1 VSATLTSNLQS
12 QPPHDSLPAN
22 FNNHVN
28 AIIGALW
35 THLRPI
41 LALANPNATP
51 ELEDIFTPLHKIVT
65 HAGLLSLHMR
75 LDPHTVY
82 HHEPVFKEDNFTSSR
97 MEAMNN
103 QPMRL
108 QNPTADLQKDANQL
122 MDDLHIEDEEKQKS
136 FISMEKKWREE
147 LGYEENKRARMD
159 NALTQICIL
168 DGVTA
173 YRVGG
178 WEASKSEIRR
188 PVYENG
194 KWKGMG
200 VRARILTHG
209 WMYCRWGRARAFPSI
224 EDKEVG
230 KRVHGKAWRKGGFFE
245 FAAVEGVVDWA
256 GMEKKGRDEAAK
268 AAKAEAAGGE
278 EDVVVDYDP
287 ELYGFPEDLPD
298 LLERPE
304 DDRQYIPE
312 MRPEDFPVDDLIP
325 LPDVNSDDET
335 DNEVPRGDR
344 EALESQFRHRT
355 QTAIRNAQLSTPEK
369 TGTKGKAPAEKQD
382 KGKGKA
388 PIIED
393 EEQDE
398 VIDWGL

>member
-1 VSATLTSNLQS
+1 
-12 QPPHDSLPAN
+12 
-22 FNNHVN
+22 
-28 AIIGALW
+28 
-35 THLRPI
+35 
-41 LALANPNATP
+41 
-51 ELEDIFTPLHKIVT
+51 
-65 HAGLLSLHMR
+65 MR

-103 QPMRL
+103 HGMRL
-108 QNPTADLQKDANQL
+108 QNPTADLDKDAKQL
-122 MDDLHIEDEEKQKS
+122 MEDLHIEDEEKQKRL
-136 FISMEKKWREE
+136 ISMEKKRREE
-147 LGYEENKRARMD
+147 LGYEESKRARMD

-200 VRARILTHG
+200 VRARILTQA
-209 WMYCRWGRARAFPSI
+209 WVYCRWGRARAFPPI
-224 EDKEVG
+224 EDEEVG
-230 KRVHGKAWRKGGFFE
+230 KRVHGKAWRKDGFCE

-278 EDVVVDYDP
+278 EDVIDDGEENVVADYDP

-312 MRPEDFPVDDLIP
+312 MRQEDFPVDDLIP

-335 DNEVPRGDR
+335 DDEVPRGDR
-344 EALESQFRHRT
+344 EALESQFRPRT
-355 QTAIRNAQLSTPEK
+355 QTAIRKAQLFTPQK

-382 KGKGKA
+382 KGKGKGKA